1 MWGPTQ
7 WGGAISAVNPRLRC
21 GFRRGGFTP
30 PRGLKSKGLPRGPCP
45 VGYGMT
51 DPFAVE
57 RFKELFI
64 PMGWTLK

>member
-1 MWGPTQ
+1 MWGPTP
-7 WGGAISAVNPRLRC
+7 WGGAISAVNPRLGR
-21 GFRRGGFTP
+21 GFRRGEFSS
-30 PRGLKSKGLPRGPCP
+30 PRGLKAKGLPRGPGP

-64 PMGWTLK
+64 PMGWTVK